1 MPGWSKVLLV
11 IGIAAVVYG
20 AVLLA
25 AAFHAHYYVI
35 DQRVELTRKMAAD
48 PFMTRW
54 ETSQALR
61 RASEL
66 AELQKR
72 VSRGFLISALAIL
85 GGGGLCVA
93 AVRLMRSQW

>member
-1 MPGWSKVLLV
+1 MPARGKALLV

-35 DQRVELTRKMAAD
+35 DRRVELTRKLAVS
-48 PFMTRW
+48 PFTSW
-54 ETSQALR
+54 ETTQALR
-61 RASEL
+61 QVSEL

-72 VSRGFLISALAIL
+72 VSRGFLISALTIL